1 MLPTQR
7 RPTNFSGIRVSVP
20 PEPSRA
26 RFLLLFSLQPVS
38 HLPIHPFCR
47 GCWQSLLTAQGHVLS
62 HTQHQRDAEVL
73 RPSYFTAT
81 LKGPSSSRAPKP
93 WGALCWAC
101 IRAPLLSLFFIH
113 SLWLCHTACG
123 IHPSFWTRDRTHAH
137 FSGSGETQPLD
148 HRRIPRV
155 PLLSPLTLLP
165 CPAVHRPGIVPL
177 PAPPDLSP
185 PPLPGPQAPDRKPAT
200 KCPQWVSLGLV
211 NIFFLIWAF
220 QYILD
225 FSTQVHITLVIQ

>member
-7 RPTNFSGIRVSVP
+7 RPTSFPGIRVSVP
-20 PEPSRA
+20 PEPSGA

-38 HLPIHPFCR
+38 HLPIHPFCW
-47 GCWQSLLTAQGHVLS
+47 GCWQSLRDGGCFGATCPRARPEPYPASEGCRGPQAQLLHS
-62 HTQHQRDAEVL
+62 NSE
-73 RPSYFTAT
+73 
-81 LKGPSSSRAPKP
+81 GPLQLQSAQAV
-93 WGALCWAC
+93 GALCWAC

-113 SLWLCHTACG
+113 SLWLCHTACR
-123 IHPSFWTRDRTHAH
+123 IHPSFWTRDRTCAH

-148 HRRIPRV
+148 HRRVPRV

-200 KCPQWVSLGLV
+200 KCPQWVGLRLV
-211 NIFFLIWAF
+211 NIFFLF
-220 QYILD
+220 GLS
-225 FSTQVHITLVIQ
+225 STF